1 MKNSYDLVIVG
12 GGIVG
17 LAAAWAGARRSLSVL
32 VVERSARAN
41 GATVRNFGMV
51 WPIGQ
56 PSGEGLE
63 TALRSRELWLEA
75 AAGAGFWSATCGS
88 LHLAR
93 RDDEAAVLHEFLERD
108 GAARAGVRWMD
119 ADEASGRSL
128 AVRREG
134 LLGALWS
141 PHEVCVDPREVPGA
155 MAAWLADEHGV
166 DVAFGT
172 AVARV
177 GDGEVVFAG
186 GGRVQAG
193 ATLVCSGAEL
203 GALFPDEL
211 SAAPLVRC
219 KLQMMR
225 TAVQP
230 DGWRVGPHLAGGLT
244 LRHYAAFE
252 DCPTLPELKARVARE
267 QPELDELGIHV
278 MASQNGLGEV
288 VLGDSHEY
296 GDTFSP
302 DSDTRIDELVLI
314 ELQRFMELPDWK
326 IAARWSGVYVKCTD
340 GISHAVAPVPG
351 VHVLTGLG
359 GAGMT
364 LSFGLAERFVDGIL
378 A

>member
-119 ADEASGRSL
+119 ADEASERSP

-186 GGRVQAG
+186 GRPCECVSSARGVSEGEASRRTGGSAGSVHGHAPVRASSRRSPPAHEHEAARLNPGR
-193 ATLVCSGAEL
+193 LVS
-203 GALFPDEL
+203 D
-211 SAAPLVRC
+211 AAPPAMP
-219 KLQMMR
+219 QI
-225 TAVQP
+225 
-230 DGWRVGPHLAGGLT
+230 GPGRRPLRGLT
-244 LRHYAAFE
+244 PHRS
-252 DCPTLPELKARVARE
+252 TV
-267 QPELDELGIHV
+267 
-278 MASQNGLGEV
+278 
-288 VLGDSHEY
+288 
-296 GDTFSP
+296 
-302 DSDTRIDELVLI
+302 RI
-314 ELQRFMELPDWK
+314 
-326 IAARWSGVYVKCTD
+326 
-340 GISHAVAPVPG
+340 
-351 VHVLTGLG
+351 
-359 GAGMT
+359 
-364 LSFGLAERFVDGIL
+364 
-378 A
+378 